1 MSSSRSG
8 AEPGG
13 RAPPTALR
21 LLVSD
26 VDGTLVTPDKTLA
39 PATVAAVRRLKE
51 SGVGFTLISSRPPRG
66 MAALI
71 ERLEIDLPFA
81 AFNGGSLVGPDMTL
95 IEAKRLT
102 ADAARAAIDLF
113 RVRGV
118 GVWGFAD
125 NAWLVTDPAGPY
137 VPRER
142 RTVGFAPTVVADFE
156 AVIDRLDK
164 LVGVSE
170 HPALL
175 ATVEAE
181 TQRRLRGQANVRRS
195 QVYYLDVTNPE
206 ADKGHGVRALC
217 RRIGAP
223 AAHTAVIGDQANDIA
238 MFKVA
243 GLSVAMGQ
251 GTAEVKASAH
261 FVTDANT
268 EDGFAHAVERF
279 VLPRAGQIAG

>member
-1 MSSSRSG
+1 MSSSPSA
-8 AEPGG
+8 AEPG
-13 RAPPTALR
+13 APPHGAVR

-26 VDGTLVTPDKTLA
+26 VDGTLVTPEKTLT
-39 PATVAAVRRLKE
+39 PAAVAAVRRLKE
-51 SGVGFTLISSRPPRG
+51 SGVGFTLVSSRPPRG
-66 MAALI
+66 MASLI
-71 ERLEIDLPFA
+71 ERLEVDLPFA
-81 AFNGGSLVGPDMTL
+81 AFNGGSLVGPDMAL
-95 IEAKRLT
+95 IEAKRLS

-113 RVRGV
+113 RLRRVQT
-118 GVWGFAD
+118 WGFAD
-125 NAWLVTDPAGPY
+125 NEWLVTDADGPY

-142 RTVGFAPTVVADFE
+142 RTVGFEPTVVADFE
-156 AVIDRLDK
+156 SVIDRLDK

-181 TQRRLRGQANVRRS
+181 AQRRLRGQANARRS

-243 GLSVAMGQ
+243 GLSIAMGQ
-251 GTAEVKASAH
+251 GTAEVKASAR

-268 EDGFAHAVERF
+268 EDGFARAVERF
-279 VLPRAGQIAG
+279 VLPHAGQIAG